1 VIHRTLNAVRQNL
14 VAWLALFVAL
24 SGTSLATSH
33 YVATAA
39 KHGKPRAHN
48 QLKGKTGPRGST
60 GATGPAGAP
69 GIPGTAGTAGTAGP
83 AGPVKLAYVESL
95 PCTAPNGLTAHCV
108 ANCPPATPNVTGGGV
123 LAPLGLRT
131 SSSYPSRDVNGNEP
145 ADSAH
150 PGISWAA
157 FEDNSTG
164 SESSF
169 RVYAICTAPTSVG

>member
-1 VIHRTLNAVRQNL
+1 VTRRISNAIRQNA

-39 KHGKPRAHN
+39 KHGKPRVHR
-48 QLKGKTGPRGST
+48 QLKRKAGPRGST
-60 GATGPAGAP
+60 GATGPTGAP
-69 GIPGTAGTAGTAGP
+69 GIPGAAGTAGP
-83 AGPVKLAYVESL
+83 AGPVKLAYVESS
-95 PCTAPNGLTAHCV
+95 PCPAPNGLTAHCV

-123 LAPLGLRT
+123 LAASLGLRT
-131 SSSYPSRDVNGNEP
+131 SSSFPTRDSEGKEP

-150 PGISWAA
+150 PGVSWTAY
-157 FEDNSTG
+157 ENNSTG

-169 RVYAICTAPTSVG
+169 TVYAICTAPTSTG